1 MASIWKDPRSR
12 FWVACFTDHNGKR
25 RKRSTFETSPSK
37 AKEIAVRYEK
47 VARSKQTP
55 RSVRD
60 TISSLAK
67 ELWSVDVPR
76 KSIKDF
82 VAEWL
87 AAKKEATAESTLDFY
102 SKSCGK
108 FLAFLGEDA
117 ERPIEEIDKT
127 LIERF
132 KADIKKSLAAKTVN
146 HHLKLLRMLFKDARR
161 EGLIDDD
168 PAEFVKTIKKEETS
182 IRRPFSEDE
191 LKAVVAVAPPE
202 WRSMV
207 ILGLYTGQRLAD
219 IACMT
224 WANIDLK
231 NGEIRIEARKTGKK
245 MKIPIGG
252 ALKAHLLSLGAPGA
266 KGPLHPHA
274 ADVVTRLGK
283 AGPLSNEFSG
293 LLVKAGLRDE
303 GALNKQGVGKGRSA
317 RRTVNELSFHS
328 LRHTAVTLLKEA
340 GIPAAVVMEL
350 IGHDSAQ
357 MSEHYTHVGQEAM
370 RKAAEA
376 LPDLV
381 SCQFINAGEVEKPR
395 LGQR

>member
-25 RKRSTFETSPSK
+25 RKRSTFETVPSK
-37 AKEIAVRYEK
+37 AKEIAAGYQK
-47 VARSKQTP
+47 VAKSKQTP
-55 RSVRD
+55 RSVRE
-60 TISSLAK
+60 TIISLAK
-67 ELWSVDVPR
+67 ELWSVDVPK
-76 KSIKDF
+76 KSVREF
-82 VAEWL
+82 VSEWL
-87 AAKKEATAESTLDFY
+87 ASKKGATADSTLDFY

-117 ERPIEEIDKT
+117 DRPIEETDKT
-127 LIERF
+127 QVERF
-132 KADIKKSLAAKTVN
+132 KAEIKKNLAAKTVN

-161 EGLIDDD
+161 EGLVDDD

-182 IRRPFSEDE
+182 IRRPFTIDE
-191 LKAVVAVAPPE
+191 VKAVIAVAPPE

-219 IACMT
+219 VACLT
-224 WANIDLK
+224 WANVDFK
-231 NGEIRIEARKTGKK
+231 SDEIKIEARKTGKK
-245 MKIPIGG
+245 MKIPIGA
-252 ALKAHLLSLGAPGA
+252 ALKAHLLSVGTPGA
-266 KGPLHPHA
+266 KGPIHPHA
-274 ADVVTRLGK
+274 ADVVSRLGK

-328 LRHTAVTLLKEA
+328 LRHTAVTMLKEA

-370 RKAAEA
+370 RKAADA
-376 LPDLV
+376 MPVLM
-381 SCQFINAGEVEKPR
+381 
-395 LGQR
+395 